1 VSELRER
8 FRTQIRDEVK
18 QVALTQLARGGP
30 SALSVNAIAKELGVS
45 GPALYRYF
53 ANRDELLTEL
63 IADAYRDLA
72 AALSAA
78 ATSTQGSPAARL
90 RLLAGAYRDWALAHP
105 ERYRLLFAAPVT
117 GYDAH
122 SAPLVTASQ
131 GAMDA
136 VLAVVRELEPDAV
149 AGGRPDGELTGQLE
163 RWLADRGIDH
173 ADAPAA
179 ERAVLIWAQ
188 LHGLVSLEIGGN
200 LASMGLDGTLL
211 FDALLAGAM
220 PS

>member
-1 VSELRER
+1 MSELRER

-18 QVALTQLARGGP
+18 QVALAQLARGGP

-72 AALSAA
+72 AALSEM
-78 ATSTQGSPAARL
+78 ATSSDGSPAIRL
-90 RLLAGAYRDWALAHP
+90 RLLAGAYRDWALANP
-105 ERYRLLFAAPVT
+105 ERYRLLFTAPVT

-122 SAPLVTASQ
+122 SAPLVAASQ

-136 VLAVVRELEPDAV
+136 VLAVVRELEPGPAR
-149 AGGRPDGELTGQLE
+149 AGRPDGALADQLE
-163 RWLADRGIDH
+163 RWLADRGIDRH
-173 ADAPAA
+173 RRSAGSSAPC
-179 ERAVLIWAQ
+179 
-188 LHGLVSLEIGGN
+188 
-200 LASMGLDGTLL
+200 
-211 FDALLAGAM
+211 
-220 PS
+220 

>member
-1 VSELRER
+1 VSELRDR

-18 QVALTQLARGGP
+18 QVALAQLARGGP

-63 IADAYRDLA
+63 ITDAYRDLA
-72 AALSAA
+72 ASLRS
-78 ATSTQGSPAARL
+78 TSDL
-90 RLLAGAYRDWALAHP
+90 RGMANAYWTWALAQP

-122 SAPLVTASQ
+122 SVPLVTASQ

-136 VLAVVRELEPDAV
+136 LIAVVRELEPGLAA
-149 AGGRPDGELTGQLE
+149 AGRFDGALADQLE
-163 RWLADRGIDH
+163 RWLVERGVDH

-200 LASMGLDGTLL
+200 FASMGLDGALL
-211 FDALLAGAM
+211 FNALLDGAVTPGSI
-220 PS
+220 PSRR